1 MKDVLEITLH
11 VRDIIMEILFAKEIY
26 KVGINLFNILNGI
39 FYKKPRISSYK
50 VKSSTME
57 YTIFEICC
65 QNLIEITKSLK

>member
-39 FYKKPRISSYK
+39 FYKKTRISSYK
-50 VKSSTME
+50 IKSSTME

>member
-50 VKSSTME
+50 IK
-57 YTIFEICC
+57 
-65 QNLIEITKSLK
+65 